1 MIITNFAMPDI
12 TKESIADYY
21 EIVSHYLFFKKYPL
35 LQIKIDGNG
44 INNREYYEVLEEVSK
59 NFEFY
64 YGEFLSAI
72 LCDIPAVIIPLQR
85 IAQNPY
91 LNQLFDLT
99 DIGRNDEEIINIS
112 SGNSVAKYFFTA
124 RKLLQCGFLGEKSQC
139 FLGEIGSYEG
149 LLRGLRI
156 SVLLG
161 KGKIKLREDVQ
172 RIKEYFELDKNLYQ
186 FPDKAHSN
194 LFFDI
199 VLNQLAYPMHNN
211 ILCNERFQYIAKTN
225 CMFTDVTIY
234 DKCRYIYEWLPG
246 LHQIVSSFENTSWQ
260 YVFPFALDG
269 LVKMRQNYNNEFF
282 FRVLLFQIL

>member
-172 RIKEYFELDKNLYQ
+172 RIKEYFELDKNLY
-186 FPDKAHSN
+186 
-194 LFFDI
+194 
-199 VLNQLAYPMHNN
+199 
-211 ILCNERFQYIAKTN
+211 
-225 CMFTDVTIY
+225 
-234 DKCRYIYEWLPG
+234 
-246 LHQIVSSFENTSWQ
+246 
-260 YVFPFALDG
+260 
-269 LVKMRQNYNNEFF
+269 
-282 FRVLLFQIL
+282 